1 MFNRATGRTR
11 DDVEQL
17 ILHPTDIAIEF
28 LMSISDFKDMPLVP
42 LFIVIEL
49 LSYLLF
55 AIMYM
60 Q

>member
-11 DDVEQL
+11 DDVEQF
-17 ILHPTDIAIEF
+17 ILHPTDITIEF

-42 LFIVIEL
+42 LVIVIEL